1 MSQPRDD
8 RQDDLFRPLLEEII
22 NLRHPL
28 VRLAGEIDWD
38 FLAGRFSSVCRVGPG
53 QPPLPTR
60 LVAGLFILKHMHNL
74 SDEALCERWVENP
87 YFQYFCGEVVFR
99 HELPF
104 DRSSLTRWR
113 QRLGEEQIVAL
124 LQESLSVAHRTGA
137 IDTKDLERVAI
148 DTTVQEKA
156 IAHPTD
162 ARLTHRAIEKLV
174 ELAKREGVALR
185 QSYLRLAKRAA
196 IMVGR
201 YTHAHQFK
209 RARRELK
216 FLRTRLGRIIR
227 DIRRKIEGNTAL
239 EDRFGPLLDLALRV
253 RHQEQRQRG
262 PKVYSL
268 HAPEVECIGR
278 GKARAPYEF
287 GCKVSIATPVTAPKG
302 GQFVLHAKALHGN
315 PYDGHT
321 LGPVIADLEKLTGGT
336 VRRIHGD
343 KGYRGHNYPN
353 RFKVWISG
361 QVRRVTKAIRREM
374 RRRAAIE
381 PVIGHLKEDHR
392 MGRNYLTG
400 RPGDRINA
408 VLAAAGYNFSLL
420 LRWFDELLRVLS
432 LILCHALLADPL
444 HLIITRC
451 RKKLSSRPTTWPDRM
466 MSQGCHKRT
475 DGPRQ
480 KKCMVILFDHSVS
493 ARQYCVGDRDAK
505 CFCRSQINRQLDLRG
520 LLDRKI
526 SRFRAGQYLLHV
538 FSSAMIHGAPWRPI
552 THQGASI
559 CKLRNVCDGG
569 ESVLECQHGNGL
581 TQVIEG
587 GVGHDDQGLRRLARK
602 SHKGGTEFARG
613 RELDQ
618 PNRHTH

>member
-1 MSQPRDD
+1 MSEPRDD
-8 RQDDLFRPLLEEII
+8 RQDDLFRASLEAII

-28 VRLAGEIDWD
+28 VRLAAEINWD
-38 FLAGRFSSVCRVGPG
+38 FLAKRFSSVCRIGPG

-74 SDEALCERWVENP
+74 SDEALCDRWVENP
-87 YFQYFCGEVVFR
+87 YFQYFCGEAVFQ
-99 HELPF
+99 HQLPF

-113 QRLGEEQIVAL
+113 QRLGEEQIAAL

-137 IDTKDLERVAI
+137 IESKDLERVVV

-174 ELAKREGVALR
+174 DLAKRKGVKLR

-216 FLRTRLGRIIR
+216 FLRTRLGRVIR
-227 DIRRKIEGNTAL
+227 DIRRKIEGDPAL
-239 EDRFGPLLDLALRV
+239 EERFGPLLDLALRV

-268 HAPEVECIGR
+268 HAPEVECIGK

-287 GCKVSIATPVTAPKG
+287 GCKVSIITPVTAPKG

-321 LGPVIADLEKLTGGT
+321 LGPVIADLEILTG
-336 VRRIHGD
+336 VVVSRIHGD
-343 KGYRGHNYPN
+343 KGYRGHNYPD

-361 QVRRVTKAIRREM
+361 QARRVTQVIRREM
-374 RRRAAIE
+374 RRRAAVE
-381 PVIGHLKEDHR
+381 PVIGHLKDDHR
-392 MGRNYLTG
+392 MRRNHLKGRE
-400 RPGDRINA
+400 GDRINA

-420 LRWFDELLRVLS
+420 LRWFRRLLRALL
-432 LILCHALLADPL
+432 LILARALLA
-444 HLIITRC
+444 
-451 RKKLSSRPTTWPDRM
+451 
-466 MSQGCHKRT
+466 
-475 DGPRQ
+475 PR
-480 KKCMVILFDHSVS
+480 
-493 ARQYCVGDRDAK
+493 
-505 CFCRSQINRQLDLRG
+505 
-520 LLDRKI
+520 
-526 SRFRAGQYLLHV
+526 
-538 FSSAMIHGAPWRPI
+538 
-552 THQGASI
+552 
-559 CKLRNVCDGG
+559 
-569 ESVLECQHGNGL
+569 
-581 TQVIEG
+581 
-587 GVGHDDQGLRRLARK
+587 
-602 SHKGGTEFARG
+602 FA
-613 RELDQ
+613 
-618 PNRHTH
+618 